1 MIKIHTKSA
10 LFISLICILSLL
22 GYSWLVNQPFAQQ
35 VGWFAQVHR
44 YWLILILT
52 LIKVLGLVW
61 PPLPGGV
68 FNLAIIPF
76 LGWPTAYV
84 IDLIGTIIGAGI
96 CYLIAHR
103 WGYKILSKILDGDT
117 VKKISQTKIFNNRQT
132 EFSFVV
138 TVMSRFLMT
147 EISYYAAGVIR
158 LDFKKFMFGA
168 ISSHLLIGIP
178 SYYLTNMMFETKS
191 LYLGLL
197 GWIVIIPIWLK
208 IKGRYFENDSVQ

>member
-1 MIKIHTKSA
+1 MIKIHTKGVV
-10 LFISLICILSLL
+10 FITIICVLSLL

-35 VGWFAQVHR
+35 IGWFAQVHR
-44 YWLILILT
+44 SWLILMLV

-76 LGWPTAYV
+76 VGWQTAYI
-84 IDLIGTIIGAGI
+84 IDLVGTIIGAGI
-96 CYLIAHR
+96 CYSIAYR
-103 WGYKILSKILDGDT
+103 WGYKILSKILDEDT
-117 VKKISQTKIFNNRQT
+117 VNKISQTKIIYHRQA

-147 EISYYAAGVIR
+147 EISYYAAGVIK
-158 LDFKKFMFGA
+158 LDIRKFMFGA
-168 ISSHLLIGIP
+168 ITSHLLIGIP

-191 LYLGLL
+191 LYLGIVA
-197 GWIVIIPIWLK
+197 WIIIIPVWLR
-208 IKGRYFENDSVQ
+208 IKGRYFENERV